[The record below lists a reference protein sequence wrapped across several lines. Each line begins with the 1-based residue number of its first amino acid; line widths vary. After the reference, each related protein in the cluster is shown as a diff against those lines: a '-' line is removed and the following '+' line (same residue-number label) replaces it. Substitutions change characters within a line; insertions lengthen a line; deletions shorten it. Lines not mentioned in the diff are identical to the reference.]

1 MFSKWK
7 TQLRNW
13 RSEAHEWRAAWAG
26 QDAAGDDGL
35 TPFQRSAV
43 AALSTVV
50 GDVVLL
56 RCGNRETYLRCDL
69 PGSATFLLVYEDGV
83 EVHGAHPW
91 TAECQDYRT
100 PAELIDRMLV
110 AVRAN
115 RADMSLT

>member
-7 TQLRNW
+7 TRLRNW
-13 RSEAHEWRAAWAG
+13 QSAAREWRAAWAG
-26 QDAAGDDGL
+26 QDAVGDDGL

-43 AALSTVV
+43 AALSAVV
-50 GDVVLL
+50 ADIAFS

-69 PGSATFLLVYEDGV
+69 PGIAFLFVYEDGV

-115 RADMSLT
+115 GVDMSIT